1 MKRKIFI
8 GSSSEG
14 LEVAEKI
21 KDAINDKCRDWL
33 ESVLWN
39 EGKVFCTN
47 EGTLE
52 SLIKASRK
60 YDYGILIASDD
71 DIICKRRNFFR
82 TSRDNVIF
90 EIGLFLGS
98 LGLKRAFLITH
109 DKISL
114 PSDFNGVTTIRY
126 SIKNIDNK
134 IDDIIDELSK
144 TKRSFCLKPVASA
157 ALAMGYYENFVYP
170 ALKKLSSNETS
181 FELEICI
188 PKNLNK
194 IKDQIDH
201 YLKETSSGIYGNGKE
216 RPIVYE
222 YGNSSGKYWD
232 IPTTLSTLQQL
243 IDLILHS
250 AEIGHNQEKEEWI
263 EHELRNFAGTLKV
276 LIDKDSI
283 HKDKVS
289 FKYI

>member
-8 GSSSEG
+8 GSSREG
-14 LEVAEKI
+14 LNVAKKI
-21 KDAINDKCRDWL
+21 KDAINEKCQDWL
-33 ESVLWN
+33 DCVLWN

-71 DIICKRRNFFR
+71 DITYKRRKFLR

-126 SIKNIDNK
+126 SIKNIDDK
-134 IDDIIDELSK
+134 VDDIINELSK
-144 TKRSFCLKPVASA
+144 TKRSFCPKPVASA

-170 ALKKLSSNETS
+170 ALRKLSSNETS

-188 PKNLNK
+188 PENLSK
-194 IKDQIDH
+194 IEDQIDH
-201 YLKETSSGIYGNGKE
+201 YIKKTSSSKVFDERPTVYKYGNV
-216 RPIVYE
+216 P
-222 YGNSSGKYWD
+222 NKYWD
-232 IPTTLSTLQQL
+232 IPTTLATLRKL
-243 IDLILHS
+243 IDLIIPS
-250 AEIGHNQEKEEWI
+250 TEIGDNIEKDEWI
-263 EHELRNFAGTLKV
+263 EYELRNFEGTLRV
-276 LIDKDSI
+276 LIKKQPI
-283 HKDKVS
+283 HTDKVS